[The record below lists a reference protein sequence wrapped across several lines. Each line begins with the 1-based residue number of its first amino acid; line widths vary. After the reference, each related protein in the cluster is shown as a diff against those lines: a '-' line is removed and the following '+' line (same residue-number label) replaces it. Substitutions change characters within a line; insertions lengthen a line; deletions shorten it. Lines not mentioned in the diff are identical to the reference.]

1 MLGLPTWKVDL
12 FSYGPIE
19 IKSTIRLNEPKGFQL
34 QDPFYSDIQLVNKPF
49 GVQASVTAYASTNQL
64 AHKAALFFFGQML
77 DALTIKINQT
87 VYLSLSEVQPRWLE
101 SYTVR
106 RIVEKKEWSDA
117 FREARL
123 IAIAEPT
130 FLRALGWYRK
140 GLYTE
145 DAFDKFLA
153 FWNAIQIV
161 AGKYHPPIPN
171 DKPKGSKSQ
180 IWECFKSVWGNCGE
194 WPIIP
199 ENENWIDNNYAIRKK
214 IAHGIA
220 SIDVKQIETVLNE
233 IDKIQGV
240 AYQFITDWRNIR
252 LNPQIP
258 PDMQRMFV
266 YD

>member
-19 IKSTIRLNEPKGFQL
+19 IESRIRLNEPKGFQL
-34 QDPFYSDIQLVNKPF
+34 HDPFYSDIQLDNKPF

-77 DALTIKINQT
+77 DALTIKIDQT
-87 VYLSLSEVQPRWLE
+87 IYLSLSGSQPRWLE

-106 RIVEKKEWSDA
+106 RIVETEEWRNA

-123 IAIAEPT
+123 LALAEPT

-153 FWNAIQIV
+153 FWNAIEIV
-161 AGKYHPPIPN
+161 ASKYHPPIAD

-180 IWECFKSVWGNCGE
+180 IWECFKNVWGTCGE
-194 WPIIP
+194 WPIISG
-199 ENENWIDNNYAIRKK
+199 NEEWIDNNYAIRNQ

-220 SIDVKQIETVLNE
+220 SIDVEQIESVLND
-233 IDKIQGV
+233 IDRIQGV
-240 AYQFITDWRNIR
+240 AYHFIVDWRNKR

-258 PDMQRMFV
+258 PDMQRMFA

>member
-1 MLGLPTWKVDL
+1 
-12 FSYGPIE
+12 
-19 IKSTIRLNEPKGFQL
+19 
-34 QDPFYSDIQLVNKPF
+34 
-49 GVQASVTAYASTNQL
+49 
-64 AHKAALFFFGQML
+64 ML

-87 VYLSLSEVQPRWLE
+87 VYLSLSEAQPRWLE
-101 SYTVR
+101 SYTIR
-106 RIVEKKEWSDA
+106 RIVEIEEWRDA

-123 IAIAEPT
+123 LALAEPT
-130 FLRALGWYRK
+130 FLRSLGWYRK

-153 FWNAIQIV
+153 FWNAIEII

-171 DKPKGSKSQ
+171 DKPTGSKSQ

-199 ENENWIDNNYAIRKK
+199 GNENWIDNNYAIRTQ

-220 SIDVKQIETVLNE
+220 SIDVEQIETVLNE

-240 AYQFITDWRNIR
+240 AYRFIIDWRNNR

-258 PDMQRMFV
+258 PDLQRLFA